1 MTKRKRPAMSPA
13 ETEVLRLVWESR
25 QATVQQV
32 YDALP
37 ANRKITYVT
46 VATLLRR
53 LEEKGYLKHRVRGKA
68 FVYTPAAN
76 KEDVIKRTINDLV
89 QRLFGG
95 NPVPLMQH
103 LALHSEMSDE
113 DIERLRDL
121 AKKK

>member
-1 MTKRKRPAMSPA
+1 MAKRKRPAMSPA
-13 ETEVLRLVWESR
+13 ETEVLRLVWES
-25 QATVQQV
+25 QKATVQQV

-37 ANRKITYVT
+37 ANRKVTYVT

-53 LEEKGYLKHRVRGKA
+53 LEEKGYLKHLVRGKA
-68 FVYTPAAN
+68 FVYTPAAK
-76 KEDVIKRTINDLV
+76 KEEVINRTIGDLV

-103 LALHSEMSDE
+103 LALHSEISDE
-113 DIERLRDL
+113 EIEKLRDL

>member
-1 MTKRKRPAMSPA
+1 MTRRKRPAMSPA
-13 ETEVLRLVWESR
+13 ETEILRLVWESQ

-37 ANRKITYVT
+37 ENRKVTYVT

-53 LEEKGYLKHRVRGKA
+53 LEEKGYIKHRIQGKA
-68 FVYTPAAN
+68 FVYTPSVK
-76 KEDVIKRTINDLV
+76 KEDVINRTIGDLV

-103 LALHSEMSDE
+103 LAMHSEISDE
-113 DIERLRDL
+113 DIKKLREL

>member
-1 MTKRKRPAMSPA
+1 MTKRRRPAMSPA
-13 ETEVLRLVWESR
+13 ETEALRLVWEFEK
-25 QATVQQV
+25 ATVQQV

-37 ANRKITYVT
+37 ANRKVTYVT

-53 LEEKGYLKHRVRGKA
+53 LEEKGYLKHRVQGKA
-68 FVYTPAAN
+68 FLYMPAVK
-76 KEDVIKRTINDLV
+76 KEEVISRTIGDLV

-103 LALHSEMSDE
+103 LALHNEISDE
-113 DIERLRDL
+113 DIERLREL